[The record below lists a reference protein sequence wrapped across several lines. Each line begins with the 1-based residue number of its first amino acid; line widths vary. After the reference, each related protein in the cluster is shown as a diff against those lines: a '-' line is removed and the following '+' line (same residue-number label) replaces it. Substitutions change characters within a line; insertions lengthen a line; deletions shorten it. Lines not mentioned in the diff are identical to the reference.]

1 MTRIT
6 LSLPDDFASALRRE
20 ARRRHT
26 SVSAVARE
34 ALGERLGLRAEGP
47 REVPFAALGRSTDG
61 RSARESDRVLAEIFE
76 QRDRDRRD
84 ERRGR

>member
-34 ALGERLGLRAEGP
+34 ALAERLGFTGAK

-61 RSARESDRVLAEIFE
+61 RTARESDEVLVEIIEDAYQDAFGG
-76 QRDRDRRD
+76 RR
-84 ERRGR
+84 R

>member
-1 MTRIT
+1 VTRIT

-34 ALGERLGLRAEGP
+34 ALGERLHLSAEEP
-47 REVPFAALGRSTDG
+47 REVPFAALGRSGDG
-61 RSARESDRVLAEIFE
+61 RNARESDRALAEIFE
-76 QRDRDRRD
+76 KRDRRGAD
-84 ERRGR
+84 GRRGR

>member
-6 LSLPDDFASALRRE
+6 LSLPDDFASALKRE

-34 ALGERLGLRAEGP
+34 ALAERFGAAGAK
-47 REVPFAALGRSTDG
+47 REVPFAAIGRSSDG
-61 RSARESDRVLAEIFE
+61 RGGREADEMLGEIFE
-76 QRDRDRRD
+76 QRARERRD
-84 ERRGR
+84 ARRRR

>member
-1 MTRIT
+1 MTRTTIT
-6 LSLPDDFASALRRE
+6 LPDDLASALKRE

-34 ALGERLGLRAEGP
+34 ALTERLGLRAEGP

-61 RSARESDRVLAEIFE
+61 RTARESDRVLAEVFE
-76 QRDRDRRD
+76 RRDRRGGD
-84 ERRGR
+84 GRRGR

>member
-6 LSLPDDFASALRRE
+6 LSLPDDFAAALRRE

-34 ALGERLGLRAEGP
+34 ALGERLHLGAEEP
-47 REVPFAALGRSTDG
+47 REVPFAALGRSSDG
-61 RSARESDRVLAEIFE
+61 RTARESDEILAEIIEDAYQDAF
-76 QRDRDRRD
+76 DARR
-84 ERRGR
+84 R